1 MVTVVLNCR
10 RNHKNGKGKGEMF
23 ERNTIE
29 VDSTSPVY
37 ELDVGLVGLENRKKF
52 KTINCNSK
60 P

>member
-10 RNHKNGKGKGEMF
+10 RNHKDGKGTGEMF
-23 ERNTIE
+23 ERNTVE
-29 VDSTSPVY
+29 VDSTTPVY
-37 ELDVGLVGLENRKKF
+37 ELDVGLENRKKF